1 MTTPPNPG
9 RLDAVRR
16 ATEQWRDRLM
26 SDQNRSQLMR
36 FRDLSRSTLE
46 LTPRQERAIDIS
58 TLNQLLSGT
67 RVRLSQLF
75 RDAELLDDARKRLTA
90 IGRAV
95 NQLRE
100 DKGIDTLYIAL
111 GIATWHVDSGTA
123 YHAPVAMIPFQI
135 TSQGKARQ
143 DFELQAASEEANI
156 NMLLTQRLQAD
167 FQIAVDPTPEG
178 LVSAL
183 SSANPLLD
191 LLYLKRALLGEWAE
205 VPGLKIAPRVVVG
218 IFKYANLPMVTDL
231 AEANLEQIA
240 ENDFVA
246 AMAGW
251 RPALQSLQEEI
262 SEPPENKPDTD
273 PPDSEYLVLT
283 ADSSQS
289 RAINRV
295 LAGGSLVIWG
305 PPGTGKSQTIANLI
319 SSLIAEGKRVLFVAQ
334 KRAAIDVVHQRLE
347 NVGLGDLVMDV
358 HGGFSSKREFW
369 QDVGKSLEVY
379 RRTPHDSQEELQ
391 GELVASREALIRHDE
406 MLHGDRPW
414 GLSLN
419 QMQLRLLELDAQAQT
434 TVRLGWN
441 NPHERTAAEVR
452 RIKEHI
458 EEYVTLGG
466 MSLALEHPEWAA
478 APLQTSE
485 EAEQTWS
492 AANQLESL
500 IPRTETLLSGV
511 GFKPSESPTS
521 WKPAVRLLKDVHQF
535 TTQYG
540 TRLYAIEH
548 EKLQES
554 LEPFRRYGD
563 ELGSGTTERLLNDV
577 LEAYAKAI
585 SEFRG
590 AGITPPLAISDW
602 ATACNLL
609 EGVATLC
616 SAVDPRVLRLDHSM
630 LARDLSPARRFP
642 ARVLAFLSPRYRD
655 AKQRVNGLSRSEK
668 ALGGREAL
676 GVIEDAGRYV
686 GEWRSLYDDG
696 SLPVLASNL
705 IALTASV
712 SSFVGMVREIGTHLN
727 APELHRKQHDQLESF
742 IQPLVSCLAAWHSLN
757 ERIPEDIDV
766 GGVGALE
773 AVRIAQSHVQEWRT
787 LSGGGSLPRTI
798 PDLADIIDSVDRSA
812 EGLTQLA
819 NGLGR
824 DFSNQGLDET
834 LKLVQKL
841 SATRTVA
848 TTLPRIR
855 ELEDYFREKEA
866 SNFLQQV
873 KVDLPHDRIADAL
886 EWAWLEGLLSN
897 LEFRDREVRNFN
909 SYALEQS
916 RQRFVRRDK
925 DHVDQT
931 PARIRR
937 AVAVKATDVMNTR
950 PTETQSIRA
959 EAGKRSR
966 HQSPRAAF
974 RRTTSEVLI
983 ALRPAWMIS
992 PLMVAEMLPQTQDL
1006 FDVVIF
1012 DEASQIPPEEAIG
1025 SLARAKQAVI
1035 AGDNRQLP
1043 PTDFFREAHVDD
1055 ADDFEEDDEPDL
1067 PVATNTAA
1075 FESILDFSS
1084 SVLPLRKQML
1094 EWHYRS
1100 RDSRLIAFSNEHL
1113 YEGAMTTFPG
1123 TREEG
1128 PFTHHS
1134 IEHRPI
1140 PAMNQRSNRSNPDEV
1155 DRVVELVLEHART
1168 RPTESLGVIAFGQE
1182 HASKI
1187 QEGLD
1192 SRRNTLIDERSE
1204 AFFESHASEPFF
1216 VKNIE
1221 RVQGDERDVIIL
1233 SVGYRKNNDGRLA
1246 YRFGAL
1252 NNQGGERRLNVAIS
1266 RARSHL
1272 HLVSSFSH
1280 IDMEPGRSSAQGVE
1294 LLRLYMEYVSS
1305 GGMRLSN
1312 GHTDHPLNAFELDV
1326 KTGLDERGIPHTSQ
1340 YGVSGYRIDFAL
1352 AHPDRPGQ
1360 FVLAVEAD
1368 GDSYH
1373 NLPTVRDRD
1382 RLRQSVLEDKGWNFH
1397 RLSSTAWT
1405 RNRQNELDKIEQAW
1419 RQAVEAV
1426 DRQPQVSAQ
1435 PEEPQMEA
1443 EERAQTIDSPP
1454 QRTEPRPLLP
1464 SRNSIEDYADY
1475 ELIELLRW
1483 IESDTL
1489 LRTDQELK
1497 QELTRELGFKRLGSR
1512 IDARLTDVISTTR
1525 LLDQQ
1530 R

>member
-1 MTTPPNPG
+1 MSELIKDSGN
-9 RLDAVRR
+9 LDDAKRR
-16 ATEQWRDRLM
+16 ATAIA
-26 SDQNRSQLMR
+26 RSA
-36 FRDLSRSTLE
+36 T
-46 LTPRQERAIDIS
+46 
-58 TLNQLLSGT
+58 
-67 RVRLSQLF
+67 
-75 RDAELLDDARKRLTA
+75 
-90 IGRAV
+90 
-95 NQLRE
+95 QLRE

-123 YHAPVAMIPFQI
+123 YHAPVAMIPLQI
-135 TSQGKARQ
+135 TAQGKARQ
-143 DFELQAASEEANI
+143 DFDLQVAPEEANI
-156 NMLLTQRLQAD
+156 NILLGQRLQAD
-167 FQIAVDPTPEG
+167 FQIAIDPTPEG

-191 LLYLKRALLGEWAE
+191 LLYLKRVLLREWAE
-205 VPGLKIAPRVVVG
+205 VPGLKIDSRAVIG

-251 RPALQSLQEEI
+251 EPARQSLQEEI

-289 RAINRV
+289 RAVNRV

-369 QDVGKSLEVY
+369 QDVGKSLEIF

-391 GELVASREALIRHDE
+391 GELVASRDALIRHDE

-414 GLSLN
+414 GLSLY
-419 QMQLRLLELDAQAQT
+419 QMQLRRLQLEAQART
-434 TVRLGWN
+434 TVRLGWS

-452 RIKEHI
+452 QIRGHI
-458 EEYVTLGG
+458 EEYVALGG
-466 MSLALEHPEWAA
+466 MSLALDHPEWAS
-478 APLQTSE
+478 APLRTSE
-485 EAEQTWS
+485 EAEITWS
-492 AANQLESL
+492 AANLLESL
-500 IPRTETLLSGV
+500 IPQTEALLNGV
-511 GFKPSESPTS
+511 GFAPSESPTS
-521 WKPAVRLLKDVHQF
+521 WRPAVRTLTDVHEF
-535 TTQYG
+535 TARYG
-540 TRLYAIEH
+540 TRLYTIEH
-548 EKLQES
+548 EKFQES

-563 ELGSGTTERLLNDV
+563 ELGSEATERLLGDV
-577 LEAYAKAI
+577 LTTYHNAI
-585 SEFRG
+585 SEFRR
-590 AGITPPLAISDW
+590 AGITPPLAISGW
-602 ATACNLL
+602 ASACTLL

-616 SAVDPRVLRLDHSM
+616 SAVDPNILHLDLPRLTQ
-630 LARDLSPARRFP
+630 DLNPARKFHT
-642 ARVLAFLSPRYRD
+642 RVVGFISPRYRA
-655 AKQRVNGLSRSEK
+655 AKQLVSGLSRSEK
-668 ALGGREAL
+668 PLGGREAL
-676 GVIEDAGRYV
+676 GFIEGAARCV
-686 GEWRSLYDDG
+686 EQWRVLYQDN
-696 SLPVLASNL
+696 SFPVLAENL
-705 IALTASV
+705 DGLTIAV
-712 SSFVGMVREIGTHLN
+712 NSFVGMVKEIGARLN
-727 APELHRKQHDQLESF
+727 EPDLHNTQYDQLEIF
-742 IQPLVSCLAAWHSLN
+742 IQPLASCLAAWHSLR
-757 ERIPEDIDV
+757 ERIPQAVDA
-766 GGVGALE
+766 GGVDALE
-773 AVRIAQSHVQEWRT
+773 AARIAQSHIEEWKS
-787 LSGGGSLPRTI
+787 LSRDGSLPR
-798 PDLADIIDSVDRSA
+798 PVLNLAEISDSVDRSS
-812 EGLTQLA
+812 EGLTQLE

-824 DFSNQGLDET
+824 DFSSQGMDDT

-855 ELEDYFREKEA
+855 ELEDYFREKEV
-866 SNFLQQV
+866 SNFLQQIRA
-873 KVDLPHDRIADAL
+873 DLPHDSIADAL
-886 EWAWLEGLLSN
+886 EWAWLDALLIN
-897 LEFRDREVRNFN
+897 LDFRELGNFDPF
-909 SYALEQS
+909 ALEQS
-916 RQRFVRRDK
+916 RQRFIRRDK

-937 AVAVKATDVMNTR
+937 AVAVNATDTMSARPMETR
-950 PTETQSIRA
+950 AVRA

-966 HQSPRAAF
+966 HQSPRTAF
-974 RRTTSEVLI
+974 RRATSEVLI

-1043 PTDFFREAHVDD
+1043 PTDFFRQAHVDD
-1055 ADDFEEDDEPDL
+1055 ADDDFDEDEETNL

-1075 FESILDFSS
+1075 FESILDVFSS
-1084 SVLPLRKQML
+1084 DLPLRKRML

-1100 RDSRLIAFSNEHL
+1100 RDSRLIASSNEHL
-1113 YEGAMTTFPG
+1113 YEGALTTFPG
-1123 TREEG
+1123 TREDG
-1128 PFTHHS
+1128 PFTHHL

-1187 QEGLD
+1187 QEALD
-1192 SRRNTLIDERSE
+1192 NRRNALIDEGAES
-1204 AFFESHASEPFF
+1204 FFERHSAEPFF

-1233 SVGYRKNNDGRLA
+1233 SVGYRKNNDGRLV
-1246 YRFGAL
+1246 YNFGAL
-1252 NNQGGERRLNVAIS
+1252 NRQGGERRLNVAIS

-1280 IDMEPGRSSAQGVE
+1280 IDMQLGRSNARGVE
-1294 LLRLYMEYVSS
+1294 LLRQYLEYVSS
-1305 GGMRLSN
+1305 GGMRL
-1312 GHTDHPLNAFELDV
+1312 GGEYREHPLNAFELDV
-1326 KTGLDERGIPHTSQ
+1326 KSGLEERGIPNTPQ
-1340 YGVSGYRIDFAL
+1340 FGVSGYRIDFAL
-1352 AHPDRPGQ
+1352 AHPNKPGQ
-1360 FVLAVEAD
+1360 FVLALEAD

-1373 NLPTVRDRD
+1373 KLPTVRDRD
-1382 RLRQSVLEDKGWNFH
+1382 RLRQSVLEDKGWSFH

-1405 RNRQNELDKIEQAW
+1405 RNRQNELDKIEEAW
-1419 RQAVEAV
+1419 RRAVEMA
-1426 DRQPQVSAQ
+1426 DSQPQVSSQ
-1435 PEEPQMEA
+1435 SEEPQMEA
-1443 EERAQTIDSPP
+1443 EDPAPTIEARP
-1454 QRTEPRPLLP
+1454 QRTERRPFLL
-1464 SRNSIEDYADY
+1464 SRNSIEDYEDY
-1475 ELIELLRW
+1475 ELIGLLRW

-1497 QELTRELGFKRLGSR
+1497 QEMTRELGFKRLGSR
-1512 IDARLTDVISTTR
+1512 IDARLTQVIKQWGSLR
-1525 LLDQQ
+1525 A
-1530 R
+1530 